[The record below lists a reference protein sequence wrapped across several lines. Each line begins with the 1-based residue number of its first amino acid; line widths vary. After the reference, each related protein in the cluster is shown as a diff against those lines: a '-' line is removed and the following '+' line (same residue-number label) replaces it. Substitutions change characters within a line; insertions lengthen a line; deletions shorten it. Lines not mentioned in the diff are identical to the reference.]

1 MKNKKKNNLKAEGF
15 ATIFTR
21 KHIYYYYAFFWMLL
35 ILYLFIK

>member
-15 ATIFTR
+15 ATTFAK
-21 KHIYYYYAFFWMLL
+21 KHIYYYYAFFWILL